1 MSSNTNVNGG
11 AAAMTRA
18 GQQSKVKMMVEIA
31 MLGAIATVLML
42 FEIPLPFAPAFYEI
56 DLSEL
61 PILIGCFSMGPLAGA
76 AIEFLKILLNF
87 LINGTITAGVG
98 ELANFIVGCALVLP
112 AGFIYKYHKTK
123 KNAMIG
129 MAAGTAAMTI
139 VGGFMNAFVLLP
151 LYAAAFGGIDAII
164 GMGSDVNSAV
174 SGMSGFIMLIVVPFN
189 LLKGIIVSIV
199 TLLLYKYISP
209 ILKRAR

>member
-1 MSSNTNVNGG
+1 MGSNTNVNGG

-56 DLSEL
+56 DLSEV

>member
-11 AAAMTRA
+11 AAAMART

-31 MLGAIATVLML
+31 MLGAISTVLML
-42 FEIPLPFAPAFYEI
+42 FEIPLPFAPAFYQI
-56 DLSEL
+56 DLSEV

-123 KNAMIG
+123 KNAMVG
-129 MAAGTAAMTI
+129 MAVGTVAMTI

-164 GMGSDVNSAV
+164 GMGSDVNGAV
-174 SGMSGFIMLIVVPFN
+174 SGMSGFIMMIVVPFN
-189 LLKGIIVSIV
+189 LLKGIVVSIV

-209 ILKRAR
+209 ILKKAR

>member
-1 MSSNTNVNGG
+1 
-11 AAAMTRA
+11 MTRA

-42 FEIPLPFAPAFYEI
+42 FEIPLPFAPAFYQI
-56 DLSEL
+56 DLSEV

>member
-11 AAAMTRA
+11 AAAMART

-31 MLGAIATVLML
+31 MLGAISTVLML
-42 FEIPLPFAPAFYEI
+42 FEIPLPFAPAFYQI
-56 DLSEL
+56 DLSEV

-123 KNAMIG
+123 KNAMVG
-129 MAAGTAAMTI
+129 MAVGTVAMTI

-164 GMGSDVNSAV
+164 GMGSDVNGAV
-174 SGMSGFIMLIVVPFN
+174 SGMSGFIMMIVVPFN
-189 LLKGIIVSIV
+189 LLKGTVVSIV

-209 ILKRAR
+209 ILKKAR

>member
-11 AAAMTRA
+11 AAAMART

-31 MLGAIATVLML
+31 MLGAISTVLML
-42 FEIPLPFAPAFYEI
+42 FEIPLPFAPAFYQI
-56 DLSEL
+56 DLSEV

-123 KNAMIG
+123 KNAMVG
-129 MAAGTAAMTI
+129 MAAGTVAMTV

-164 GMGSDVNSAV
+164 GMGSDVNGAV
-174 SGMSGFIMLIVVPFN
+174 SGMSGFIIMIVVPFN
-189 LLKGIIVSIV
+189 LLKGIVVSIV

-209 ILKRAR
+209 ILKKAR

>member
-42 FEIPLPFAPAFYEI
+42 FEIPLPFAPAFYQI
-56 DLSEL
+56 DLSEV

>member
-56 DLSEL
+56 DLSEV

>member
-11 AAAMTRA
+11 AAAMART

-31 MLGAIATVLML
+31 MLGAISTVLML
-42 FEIPLPFAPAFYEI
+42 FEIPLPFAPAFYQI
-56 DLSEL
+56 DLSEV

-123 KNAMIG
+123 KNAMVG
-129 MAAGTAAMTI
+129 MAAGTVAMTV

-164 GMGSDVNSAV
+164 GMGSDVNGAV
-174 SGMSGFIMLIVVPFN
+174 SGMSGFIMMIVVPFN
-189 LLKGIIVSIV
+189 LLKGIVVSIV

-209 ILKRAR
+209 ILKKAR

>member
-1 MSSNTNVNGG
+1 
-11 AAAMTRA
+11 
-18 GQQSKVKMMVEIA
+18 
-31 MLGAIATVLML
+31 
-42 FEIPLPFAPAFYEI
+42 
-56 DLSEL
+56 
-61 PILIGCFSMGPLAGA
+61 
-76 AIEFLKILLNF
+76 
-87 LINGTITAGVG
+87 
-98 ELANFIVGCALVLP
+98 
-112 AGFIYKYHKTK
+112 
-123 KNAMIG
+123 
-129 MAAGTAAMTI
+129 
-139 VGGFMNAFVLLP
+139 MNAFVLLP

>member
-42 FEIPLPFAPAFYEI
+42 FEIPLPFAPAFYQI
-56 DLSEL
+56 DLSEV
-61 PILIGCFSMGPLAGA
+61 PILIGCFSIGPLAGA

>member
-42 FEIPLPFAPAFYEI
+42 FEIPLPFAPAFYQI
-56 DLSEL
+56 DLSEV

-209 ILKRAR
+209 ILEK

>member
-56 DLSEL
+56 DLSEV

-164 GMGSDVNSAV
+164 GMGSDLNSAV